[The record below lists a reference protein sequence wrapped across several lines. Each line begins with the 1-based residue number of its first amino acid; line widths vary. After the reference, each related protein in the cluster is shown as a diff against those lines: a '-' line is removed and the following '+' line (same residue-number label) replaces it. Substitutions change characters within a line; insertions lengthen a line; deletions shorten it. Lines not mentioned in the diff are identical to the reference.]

1 MRNARTYAAT
11 IAAGLAVTA
20 LAAGWLA
27 TASAAEASDVRLAP
41 VTADV
46 PVDAAALATDEDIVE
61 VAAKAGSFETL
72 LAAAEAAGLVET
84 LKGEG
89 PLTVFAPTDEA
100 FAALPEGTVPALLE
114 DRKRLRSVLTYHVIA
129 GEVTA
134 ERVVELDSA
143 ETVNGRSVRIRVDD
157 DGTVRIDD
165 ARVVT
170 ADVKAS
176 NGVIHVIDRV
186 LIPGSSD

>member
-27 TASAAEASDVRLAP
+27 TASAAEATDARLAP

-46 PVDAAALATDEDIVE
+46 PVDAAAPATDEDIVE
-61 VAAKAGSFETL
+61 VASKAGSFETL

-114 DRKRLRSVLTYHVIA
+114 DRERLRSVLTYHVIA